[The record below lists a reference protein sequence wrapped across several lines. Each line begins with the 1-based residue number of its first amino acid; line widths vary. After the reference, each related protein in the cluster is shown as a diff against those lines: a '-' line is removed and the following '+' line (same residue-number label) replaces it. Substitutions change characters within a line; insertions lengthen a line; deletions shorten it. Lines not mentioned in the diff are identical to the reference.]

1 MSERLLRETIREI
14 ITSGDAS
21 HSAILRTSAVREASF
36 SDWTLARVYA
46 RGGRALLTE
55 SEQRRGRL
63 LMEGVVQGIINAAKW
78 LGRGVSDGWK
88 SLQKMGKNAIDAA
101 GRAFTMMLEAIP
113 GGKAAFEMIKGFT
126 EDALE
131 SASEYIRNAIVEFG
145 EFIAEKK
152 EEILGAIFRGAS
164 DPGVLDKIKELK
176 DKAIQEAGEQAKE
189 VEKFFSDL
197 ATKPQSALKVLG
209 AARGTLG
216 KVAKA
221 VIRVILSSM
230 KELRSK
236 IANGILQAGG
246 ATDSGK
252 LVVRLMTLLS
262 MDMGGEKV
270 LQAASGVWAAIKGL
284 GKTGVNIDHPGREF
298 TDALPDIAQG
308 LISGEGALEN
318 IIRSMSFDPKA
329 AVKLLKNVIK
339 MAFNALKKLALGG
352 KGLQK
357 VLQNLNIDP
366 AGKLGRAIS
375 RATEETLGLAAGAA
389 GITEGAGRRPR
400 QVPRYRKQLRKGADS
415 HQYRQ
420 APKKKHP
427 ARANPPRM

>member
-36 SDWTLARVYA
+36 SDWALARVYA
-46 RGGRALLTE
+46 RGGRTLLTE

-88 SLQKMGKNAIDAA
+88 SLQKMGKDAIDAA

-113 GGKAAFEMIKGFT
+113 GGEAAFEMIKGFT

-270 LQAASGVWAAIKGL
+270 LQAASSGCGQRSRGW
-284 GKTGVNIDHPGREF
+284 GRPE
-298 TDALPDIAQG
+298 
-308 LISGEGALEN
+308 
-318 IIRSMSFDPKA
+318 
-329 AVKLLKNVIK
+329 
-339 MAFNALKKLALGG
+339 
-352 KGLQK
+352 
-357 VLQNLNIDP
+357 
-366 AGKLGRAIS
+366 
-375 RATEETLGLAAGAA
+375 
-389 GITEGAGRRPR
+389 
-400 QVPRYRKQLRKGADS
+400 
-415 HQYRQ
+415 
-420 APKKKHP
+420 
-427 ARANPPRM
+427 